1 MKTDAERFGVQRNEV
16 GTTYEADLVLSV
28 VTTYAR
34 YACEAE
40 DRLMSHDFMRLLR
53 LLRANPL
60 QLVDTYQEFQQLRP
74 RGDNFS
80 WSPDAQVGLRLTM
93 SPRNPLIRML
103 RTHYPPT
110 HAVWRYIIVKTNR
123 YR

>member
-1 MKTDAERFGVQRNEV
+1 MKTDAERFGEQRNEV
-16 GTTYEADLVLSV
+16 GATYDADLILSV

-40 DRLMSHDFMRLLR
+40 NRLMSYDFMRLLR

-60 QLVDTYQEFQQLRP
+60 QLVDTYQEFERLLV
-74 RGDNFS
+74 GAG
-80 WSPDAQVGLRLTM
+80 WSPNSQIGVRLTL
-93 SPRNPLIRML
+93 SPRNPLVRML

-110 HAVWRYIIVKTNR
+110 HTIWRYLIVKTNR

>member
-1 MKTDAERFGVQRNEV
+1 MKTDAERFGVQRTEV
-16 GTTYEADLVLSV
+16 GDTYDTDLVLSI

-34 YACEAE
+34 YATGVE

-60 QLVDTYQEFQQLRP
+60 QLVDTYQEFERLRG
-74 RGDNFS
+74 RDAG
-80 WSPDAQVGLRLTM
+80 WSPNSQVGVRLTM
-93 SPRNPLIRML
+93 SPRNPLVRML